1 MEQHFAITNDQR
13 LREYVQAV
21 RGEAYRDGRSEGYRI
36 GRKDMRAELAPEHRE
51 GRPVTAWSIGLE
63 DDNTISIMLDG
74 ARIGVEDACQIAATL
89 WDRATTLRNRLQ
101 FQNRKAA
108 GK

>member
-1 MEQHFAITNDQR
+1 MPEHFNILTEPQVREQ
-13 LREYVQAV
+13 LRAA
-21 RGEAYRDGRSEGYRI
+21 RSEAYRA

-74 ARIGVEDACQIAATL
+74 GRVDVEDACQIAATL